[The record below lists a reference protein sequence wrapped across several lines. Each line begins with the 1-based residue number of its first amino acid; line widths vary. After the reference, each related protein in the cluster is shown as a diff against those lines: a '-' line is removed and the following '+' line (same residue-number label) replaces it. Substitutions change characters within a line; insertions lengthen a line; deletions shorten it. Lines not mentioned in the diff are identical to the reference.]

1 MSTKPVNSLT
11 EGSIWK
17 GLLFFAIPIML
28 SNLLQQM
35 YNTIDSAVVGVW
47 AGSEA
52 LAAVGSTGALINL
65 LVGFFLGIATG
76 AGVVYATYFG
86 AGDEKNLRR
95 VIDNS
100 LILGV
105 AAGIILTV
113 VGIIFSPQLLRL
125 MNTPEDV
132 MEPAVTYLRIYFGG
146 IIVMLVYNI
155 GAGLIRAGGDSRR
168 PLYYLIISGLL
179 NLVLDILFVAVFG
192 MGVAGAAWA
201 TVISQACS
209 AVLVVIHMMR
219 FPKGY
224 RLILRGIKFDKA
236 TSAQIIKLAL
246 PCGIQSSMFNIAN
259 LLVQVK
265 INSFGSVAMAGV
277 AAYTKIDGFV
287 YTPTQAISLAV
298 STYVGQNIGA
308 GNIDRVKKGVNR
320 AVVLVLCTSI
330 TLGSTVLLLGRH
342 LLHLFTNDE
351 AVVDFGLQMMY
362 VMASTGWSFA
372 PADVLSGA
380 MRGAGAATQV
390 TIINALCI
398 CLFRIL
404 FLTFVLPFNM
414 NISFLFLVYP
424 TSWILCTV
432 CIVIYYF
439 KGHWMK
445 DTVLTSK

>member
-1 MSTKPVNSLT
+1 MFPKTANSLT

-28 SNLLQQM
+28 SNLLQQL
-35 YNTIDSAVVGVW
+35 YNTIDSAVVGTW
-47 AGSEA
+47 AGSGA

-65 LVGFFLGIATG
+65 LVGFFLGISTG
-76 AGVVYATYFG
+76 AGVIYATYFG
-86 AGDEKNLRR
+86 AKDEKNLHR

-100 LILGV
+100 FILAVGAGV
-105 AAGIILTV
+105 ILTIVGV
-113 VGIIFSPQLLRL
+113 VFSPQLLRL

-132 MEPAVTYLRIYFGG
+132 MDLAVTYLRIYFGG
-146 IIVMLVYNI
+146 IIVMLVYNV

-179 NLVLDILFVAVFG
+179 NLVLDILFVAIFG

-209 AVLVVIHMMR
+209 AVLVTIHMMR
-219 FPKGY
+219 LPKSC
-224 RLILRGIKFDKA
+224 RLDLLNIRFDKA
-236 TSAQIIKLAL
+236 ASVQIIKLAI
-246 PCGIQSSMFNIAN
+246 PCGIQASMFNIAN
-259 LLVQVK
+259 LLVQTK

-277 AAYTKIDGFV
+277 AAYTKIDGFI

-308 GNIDRVKKGVNR
+308 GKTERAKKGVNR
-320 AVVLVLCTSI
+320 AVILALCTSI
-330 TLGSTVLLLGRH
+330 ALGGIVLLLGNH
-342 LLHLFTNDE
+342 LLHMFTSDE
-351 AVVDFGLQMMY
+351 DAVSFGLQMMH
-362 VMASTGWSFA
+362 VMASTCWIFA
-372 PADVLSGA
+372 PADILSGA

-390 TIINALCI
+390 TVINALCI

-404 FLTFVLPFNM
+404 FLTFVLPFYM

-424 TSWILCTV
+424 MSWILCTFCV
-432 CIVIYYF
+432 VIYYR
-439 KGHWMK
+439 KGNWMK
-445 DTVLTSK
+445 NTVLAS

>member
-1 MSTKPVNSLT
+1 MSAKPVNT
-11 EGSIWK
+11 MTDGSVWK

-28 SNLLQQM
+28 SNVLQQM
-35 YNTIDSAVVGVW
+35 YNTIDSAVVGIW
-47 AGSEA
+47 AGSQE

-65 LVGFFLGIATG
+65 LVGLFLGISTG
-76 AGVVYATYFG
+76 AGVIYATFFG
-86 AGDEKNLRR
+86 AKDEKNLRR

-100 LILGV
+100 
-105 AAGIILTV
+105 IILSVIAGVFLTII
-113 VGIIFSPQLLRL
+113 GIAFAPQLLRL
-125 MNTPEDV
+125 MNTPDDV
-132 MEPAVTYLRIYFGG
+132 LDLAVTYLRIYFSGVT
-146 IIVMLVYNI
+146 VMLVYNV

-168 PLYYLIISGLL
+168 PLYYLIVSGLL
-179 NLVLDILFVAVFG
+179 NLVLDILFVASFD

-219 FPKGY
+219 FPKEY
-224 RLILRGIKFDKA
+224 RLSVRSIRYDKITA
-236 TSAQIIKLAL
+236 MKIIKLAV
-246 PCGIQSSMFNIAN
+246 PCGVQSAMFNIAN
-259 LLVQVK
+259 LLVQIK

-308 GNIDRVKKGVNR
+308 GRTERVKKGINC
-320 AVVLVLCTSI
+320 AVIIVLCSSI
-330 TLGSTVLLLGRH
+330 TLGGTVLLTGRH
-342 LLHLFTNDE
+342 LLHLFTTDE
-351 AVVDFGLQMMY
+351 AVVEFGLQMMY
-362 VMASTGWSFA
+362 VMATTNWIFA

-404 FLTFVLPFNM
+404 FLTFVLPFYM
-414 NISFLFLVYP
+414 NISFVFLVYP
-424 TSWILCTV
+424 LSWILCTI
-432 CIVIYYF
+432 CIFIYYK
-439 KGHWMK
+439 KGNWMK
-445 DTVLTSK
+445 NRVLDSN

>member
-1 MSTKPVNSLT
+1 MTRKPASSLT
-11 EGSIWK
+11 DGPIWK
-17 GLLFFAIPIML
+17 GLMLFAIPIML

-35 YNTIDSAVVGVW
+35 YNTIDSAVVGIW

-65 LVGFFLGIATG
+65 LVGFFLGISTG
-76 AGVVYATYFG
+76 AGVIYATYFG

-105 AAGIILTV
+105 AAGVILTV
-113 VGIIFSPQLLRL
+113 VGIVFSPQLLRL
-125 MNTPEDV
+125 MNTPDDV
-132 MEPAVTYLRIYFGG
+132 MDLAVTYLRIYFSG
-146 IIVMLVYNI
+146 IIVMLIYNI

-168 PLYYLIISGLL
+168 PLYYLVISGVL
-179 NLVLDILFVAVFG
+179 NLVLDILFVAGFG

-209 AVLVVIHMMR
+209 AVLCTIHMMR
-219 FPKGY
+219 FPEGY
-224 RLILRGIKFDKA
+224 RLRLRSIRFSRE
-236 TSAQIIKLAL
+236 TSVQIIKLAL

-265 INSFGSVAMAGV
+265 INDFGSVAMAGV
-277 AAYTKIDGFV
+277 AAYSKIDGFI

-308 GNIDRVKKGVNR
+308 GKPERVRRGVGS
-320 AVVLVLCTSI
+320 AVVTVLCTSI
-330 TLGSTVLLLGRH
+330 TLGGIVLLFGRYF
-342 LLHLFTNDE
+342 LRLFTTDE
-351 AVVDFGLQMMY
+351 AVVEFGLQIMY
-362 VMASTGWSFA
+362 VMASTSWTFA

-390 TIINALCI
+390 TVINALCI

-404 FLTFVLPFNM
+404 FLTFILPFN
-414 NISFLFLVYP
+414 NTISFVYMVYP
-424 TSWILCTV
+424 LSWLLCTA
-432 CIVIYYF
+432 CIVLYYW
-439 KGHWMK
+439 KGKWMK
-445 DTVLTSK
+445 SADLTAR

>member
-1 MSTKPVNSLT
+1 MSPKPANSLT

-35 YNTIDSAVVGVW
+35 YNTIDSAVVGTW

-52 LAAVGSTGALINL
+52 LAAVGSTSALINL
-65 LVGFFLGIATG
+65 LVGFFLGISTG

-86 AGDEKNLRR
+86 AKDEKNLRR

-100 LILGV
+100 LILGA
-105 AAGIILTV
+105 AAGIILTATGV
-113 VGIIFSPQLLRL
+113 IFCPQLLRL

-132 MEPAVTYLRIYFGG
+132 MDLAVTYLRIYFGG
-146 IIVMLVYNI
+146 IIVMLIYNI

-168 PLYYLIISGLL
+168 PLYYLIISGFL
-179 NLVLDILFVAVFG
+179 NLVMDVLFVAVLG
-192 MGVAGAAWA
+192 LGVAGAAWA

-209 AVLVVIHMMR
+209 AVLVTVHMMR

-224 RLILRGIKFDKA
+224 RLTLRGIRFDKE
-236 TSAQIIKLAL
+236 TSAQIVKLAL

-265 INSFGSVAMAGV
+265 INGFGSVAMAGV

-308 GNIDRVKKGVNR
+308 GNIDRAKKGVNR

-330 TLGSTVLLLGRH
+330 TIGGTVLLLGEH
-342 LLHLFTNDE
+342 LLHLFTSDE

-362 VMASTGWSFA
+362 VMASTAWTFS

-398 CLFRIL
+398 CIFRIL
-404 FLTFVLPFNM
+404 FLTFVLPLYM
-414 NISFLFLVYP
+414 NISFLFMVYP
-424 TSWILCTV
+424 MSWLLCTV
-432 CIVIYYF
+432 CIVIYYR
-439 KGHWMK
+439 KGKWMK
-445 DTVLTSK
+445 NAVLVSK